1 MEEQSNTSMENSAFG
16 ASRRSVIDD
25 PLSAYYLHHS
35 DNPGTVLVS
44 QLLNGDNYASW
55 NRSMLIALSVKNK
68 LGFVDGSIVKP
79 DGSDPHLLNSWR
91 RNNHIV
97 ISWLLNSVSK
107 EISSSILFGESA
119 AEIWNDLN
127 ERFQQSNGPR
137 IFQLKRELTNL
148 TQDQRSVGMYF
159 TRLKAIWEELNNF

>member
-1 MEEQSNTSMENSAFG
+1 MEERSF
-16 ASRRSVIDD
+16 ASVEIPGSEACKRSVIDD

-35 DNPGTVLVS
+35 DNPGTILVS

-68 LGFVDGSIVKP
+68 IGFVDGSIGKP
-79 DGSDPHLLNSWR
+79 NGSDPQLLNSWR

-137 IFQLKRELTNL
+137 IF
-148 TQDQRSVGMYF
+148 
-159 TRLKAIWEELNNF
+159 

>member
-1 MEEQSNTSMENSAFG
+1 MEEQSNFVVESPVSE
-16 ASRRSVIDD
+16 ASQRSLIDD
-25 PLSAYYLHHS
+25 PLSSYYLHHS

-68 LGFVDGSIVKP
+68 LGFVDGSILKS
-79 DGSDPHLLNSWR
+79 DGSDPQLLNAWR

-97 ISWLLNSVSK
+97 IAWLMNSVSK
-107 EISSSILFGESA
+107 EISSSLLFGESA
-119 AEIWNDLN
+119 AKIWTDLN

-137 IFQLKRELTNL
+137 IYQLKRELTNM
-148 TQDQRSVGMYF
+148 S
-159 TRLKAIWEELNNF
+159 